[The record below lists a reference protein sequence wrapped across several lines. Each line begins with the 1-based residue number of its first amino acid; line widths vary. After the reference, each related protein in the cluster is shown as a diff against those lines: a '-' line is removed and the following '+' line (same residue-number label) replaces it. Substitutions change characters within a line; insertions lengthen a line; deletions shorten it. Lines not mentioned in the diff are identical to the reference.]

1 MDGRGRPPCD
11 RQGLHRDTSDVNQA
25 YDDDRIDVPLKDV
38 FWAAILAWLFPGA
51 GHFYQRRFSKAILF
65 SVTILATYVSGVAIG
80 GGQVVYASW
89 RPNDH
94 RWQFACQLGVGL
106 PALPA
111 VAQYFR
117 TRDGQTPF
125 FANRAFLIDGNGIA
139 VERELGSPNTIA
151 TGPFSPPPG
160 PVLAD
165 GRCVLAI
172 WHEELGHRF
181 EIGTL
186 YTVVAGLLNLLVV
199 YDAFAGPAFI
209 RARSDDDEDEED

>member
-1 MDGRGRPPCD
+1 MAEEGQSPGPSD
-11 RQGLHRDTSDVNQA
+11 LSRDTSDVNQSF
-25 YDDDRIDVPLKDV
+25 DDDGNDVPLKDP
-38 FWAAILAWLFPGA
+38 FWAAILAWLLPGA
-51 GHFYQRRFSKAILF
+51 GHFYQRRFLKGVIF
-65 SVTILATYVSGVAIG
+65 SVTILAIYVSGVAIG

-94 RWQFACQLGVGL
+94 RWQFACQMGVGL
-106 PALPA
+106 PAMPA

-117 TRDGQTPF
+117 TRDGQEPF
-125 FANRAFLIDGNGIA
+125 FANRAYFIDGNGVA
-139 VERELGSPNTIA
+139 VERELGDPNTVA

-186 YTVVAGLLNLLVV
+186 YTVVAGLLNLLAV
-199 YDAFAGPAFI
+199 YDAFAGPAF
-209 RARSDDDEDEED
+209 ARMRSEDEDEEE